1 MGKNLAEKKVI
12 EIISN
17 TNSSTQYFVLIPN
30 MIFVWS
36 QTGLFYRKSIEYK
49 PKTTEIESQD

>member
-12 EIISN
+12 ETISN

-30 MIFVWS
+30 MIFV
-36 QTGLFYRKSIEYK
+36 
-49 PKTTEIESQD
+49 